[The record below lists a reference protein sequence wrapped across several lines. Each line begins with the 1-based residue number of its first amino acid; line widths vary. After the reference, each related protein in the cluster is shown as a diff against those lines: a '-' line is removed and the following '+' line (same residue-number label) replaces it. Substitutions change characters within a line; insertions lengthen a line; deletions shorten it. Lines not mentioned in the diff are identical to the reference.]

1 MTGDATERRGPEEE
15 RTLLRRPA
23 SVAAQADPVLHLL
36 DLEPAE
42 GLAGRRIALGPAPL
56 AIGRSA
62 QNGLALPSGDVS
74 RAHCVVVVEGDA
86 AIVTDLGSTNGT
98 LVDGVRAEGPV
109 RLSPGARLRL
119 GPFTLVYRS
128 GRASDLAR
136 EEEARR
142 EMDRA
147 RRYVAALLPAP
158 LAEGPV
164 RAEFRFVPSADVGG
178 DGFGYGWLEAR
189 RFAVWLLD
197 VSGHGAGS
205 ALLAASVMN
214 LLREH
219 SMPGMDF
226 ANPGALLAQLNAR
239 FQSDRQGGLFF
250 TIWYGV
256 ADVAQ
261 RRLAFACAGQ
271 HPAFLAAPGG
281 APEPLWVRNP
291 GVGLAPDI
299 AFRTAEVALPPG
311 ARLVL
316 FSDGAFEVRP
326 ADGAQRGIQDFLPA
340 LSAPPVPGL
349 PEAERLLRAARA
361 GARPGPPED
370 DIAILCLDF
379 A

>member
-1 MTGDATERRGPEEE
+1 MTGDATERHGPEEE

-23 SVAAQADPVLHLL
+23 PAVTVADPVLHVL
-36 DLEPAE
+36 DLEAAE
-42 GLAGRRIALGPAPL
+42 GVAGRRIVLGAAPL
-56 AIGRSA
+56 SIGRSP
-62 QNGLALPSGDVS
+62 QNGLSLPSGDVS
-74 RAHCVVVVEGDA
+74 RTHCVVALDGGVAVA
-86 AIVTDLGSTNGT
+86 TDLGSTNGT
-98 LVDGVRAEGPV
+98 LVDGIRAEGPA
-109 RLSPGARLRL
+109 RLAHGARIGL
-119 GPFTLVYRS
+119 GPFVLVYRT

-142 EMDRA
+142 EMERA
-147 RRYVAALLPAP
+147 RRYIAALLPAP
-158 LAEGPV
+158 VAQGPV
-164 RAEFRFVPSADVGG
+164 RADWRFVPSAEVGG
-178 DGFGYGWLEAR
+178 DGFGYGWLDAR

-219 SMPGMDF
+219 SQPGMDF
-226 ANPGALLAQLNAR
+226 ASPGALLSQLNAR
-239 FQSDRQGGLFF
+239 FQAERQGGLFF

-256 ADVAQ
+256 ADVAE

-271 HPAFLAAPGG
+271 HPAFLLAPGAAP
-281 APEPLWVRNP
+281 APLAVRNP
-291 GVGLAPDI
+291 GVGLAPDF
-299 AFRTAEVALPPG
+299 AFRTAEAALPAG
-311 ARLVL
+311 SRLVL
-316 FSDGAFEVRP
+316 FSDGAFETRG
-326 ADGAQRGIQDFLPA
+326 ADGAQRGIQDFIPA
-340 LSAPPVPGL
+340 IAAQAEPGL

>member
-23 SVAAQADPVLHLL
+23 PVAQTDDPVLHLL

-42 GLAGRRIALGPAPL
+42 GLAARRIPLGPAPL
-56 AIGRSA
+56 TIGRSA

-74 RAHCVVVVEGDA
+74 RAHCVVAVEGGA
-86 AIVTDLGSTNGT
+86 AIATDLGSTNGT

-164 RAEFRFVPSADVGG
+164 RAEWRFVPSADVGG
-178 DGFGYGWLEAR
+178 DGFGYGWLDAR

-219 SMPGMDF
+219 SLPGMDF
-226 ANPGALLAQLNAR
+226 ADPGALLAQLNAR

-256 ADVAQ
+256 ADVAA

-271 HPAFLAAPGG
+271 HPAFLAPAGG

-316 FSDGAFEVRP
+316 FSDGAFEIRT

-340 LSAPPVPGL
+340 LCAPPVPGL